1 MWEEKS
7 HVLLCDLK
15 HKGSTWDF
23 LGISFILLNGNV
35 YRNLKQSPS
44 LAFLAAF
51 SRGTSVGT
59 DQQSPMSI
67 RLSSSFSSAPT
78 NPRTHPT
85 SVEVQPQLFLN
96 SVEWKCRSQKW
107 PCNKQS
113 HQPNH
118 QPENTAEESSR
129 SPAGCLSSLFGNDS
143 GWENR
148 AETWST
154 HSDSVLK
161 FGDSSC
167 SDSLVRKDSKDHY

>member
-1 MWEEKS
+1 MCCFVIWNIRVNLRFFL
-7 HVLLCDLK
+7 VLVSYCWMEMFTGTLSK
-15 HKGSTWDF
+15 
-23 LGISFILLNGNV
+23 
-35 YRNLKQSPS
+35 SPS

-59 DQQSPMSI
+59 RPAEPHVHTSLFIFLLCPHMPMYTS
-67 RLSSSFSSAPT
+67 
-78 NPRTHPT
+78 T
-85 SVEVQPQLFLN
+85 SVGVQPQLFLN
-96 SVEWKCRSQKW
+96 SVECKCRSQKW

-148 AETWST
+148 AEAMEH

-167 SDSLVRKDSKDHY
+167 SDSLVRH